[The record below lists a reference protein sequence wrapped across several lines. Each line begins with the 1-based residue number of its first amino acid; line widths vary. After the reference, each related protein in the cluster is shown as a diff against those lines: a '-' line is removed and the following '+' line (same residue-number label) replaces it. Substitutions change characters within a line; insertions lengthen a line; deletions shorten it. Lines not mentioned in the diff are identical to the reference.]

1 MSENKNDT
9 LWDNQMINMAR
20 QNMPTE
26 ELEKYKKLG
35 ESMYADIDFPTS
47 KVINNNEID
56 NNLPEHMVDA
66 VIYLQEAIKSG
77 LHPSML
83 STDEK
88 KFMNEIVGEKWY
100 EDYGYTNEDLDDI
113 VTVKFE

>member
-83 STDEK
+83 EENDVKLLEEAYGK
-88 KFMNEIVGEKWY
+88 EWY
-100 EDYGYTNEDLDDI
+100 KQFGYIEEDLKDI
-113 VTVKFE
+113 VTF

>member
-1 MSENKNDT
+1 MSENKNNT
-9 LWDNQMINMAR
+9 LWDNPMINMAR
-20 QNMPTE
+20 QNMSPE

-83 STDEK
+83 EENDVKLLEEAYGK
-88 KFMNEIVGEKWY
+88 EWY
-100 EDYGYTNEDLDDI
+100 KQFGYIEEDLKDI
-113 VTVKFE
+113 VTF